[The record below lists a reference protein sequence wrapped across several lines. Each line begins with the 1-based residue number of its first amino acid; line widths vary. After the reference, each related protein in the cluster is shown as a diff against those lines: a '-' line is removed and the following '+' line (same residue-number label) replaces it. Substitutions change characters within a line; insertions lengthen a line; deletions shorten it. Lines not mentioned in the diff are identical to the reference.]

1 MKLCGWLGLVAMVV
15 LAGCADNPPTDQATD
30 PTPTVEVSRDEWFG
44 DDDLTGEEETAL
56 AEWLDVVRRH
66 LDPADRYLTDPPNFR
81 GGFSAPDGSLSG
93 LSLALT
99 WDGGHAQVH
108 LNVATDEAV
117 LLPLRCGRKDADCRT
132 VEVEGEGEVLLNDT
146 RDGFAKARFVRADGT
161 AVQVSAEPEPEAVK
175 YSDYRLPFDA
185 DALVPLVTDP
195 DLQLPA

>member
-1 MKLCGWLGLVAMVV
+1 MKLCGWLGLVAAVA
-15 LAGCADNPPTDQATD
+15 LTGCSDNSPTDQATD

-44 DDDLTGEEETAL
+44 DDDLTTDEEIAL
-56 AEWLDVVRRH
+56 AEWLDVVRLH
-66 LDPADRYLTDPPNFR
+66 LDPSDRYLAGPPNHR
-81 GGFSAPDGSLSG
+81 GGFSAPDGSLAG

-99 WDGGHAQVH
+99 WDGHAQVH
-108 LNVATDEAV
+108 LNVAADKSV
-117 LLPLRCGRKDADCRT
+117 LLPLGCGRKDADCRT

-146 RDGFAKARFVRADGT
+146 GGGFAQARFVRADGT
-161 AVQVSAEPEPEAVK
+161 TVQVSAEPELEAVK